1 LRMLRTCQHNRR
13 VELRKFRALEQTR
26 LLKHYI
32 FAAEAK
38 ERKDSGDPQT
48 KERGRHEYH
57 LS

>member
-1 LRMLRTCQHNRR
+1 MLRTCQHNRR